1 MKHKYSGFEKE
12 VLESKGTILV
22 DFWANWCE
30 PCKLT
35 SPILDELR
43 NELKEVKFV
52 KVDINEESDVLDDYN
67 VTSIPTLMLFKDGEL
82 KEKLVGFRKK
92 DDLRSTIEKYM
103 D

>member
-12 VLESKGTILV
+12 VLESKGTVLV

-82 KEKLVGFRKK
+82 KERLVGFRKK

>member
-1 MKHKYSGFEKE
+1 MKHKYSAFEKE
-12 VLESKGTILV
+12 VLESKGTVLV

>member
-12 VLESKGTILV
+12 VLESKGTVLV

-82 KEKLVGFRKK
+82 KERLVGFRKK
-92 DDLRSTIEKYM
+92 MI
-103 D
+103 

>member
-1 MKHKYSGFEKE
+1 MKHKYSGFKKE
-12 VLESKGTILV
+12 VLESKGTVLV

-82 KEKLVGFRKK
+82 KERLVGFRKK
-92 DDLRSTIEKYM
+92 DDLKSTIEKYM

>member
-12 VLESKGTILV
+12 VLESKGTVLV

-82 KEKLVGFRKK
+82 KERLVGFRKK
-92 DDLRSTIEKYM
+92 DDLRSTIEKYI

>member
-12 VLESKGTILV
+12 VLENKGTVLV

-82 KEKLVGFRKK
+82 KERLVGFRKK

>member
-12 VLESKGTILV
+12 VLKSRGTVLV

-35 SPILDELR
+35 SPILEELR
-43 NELKEVKFV
+43 NELEEVKFV
-52 KVDINEESDVLDDYN
+52 KVDINEEAEILDDYN

-82 KEKLVGFRKK
+82 KERLVGFRKK
-92 DDLRSTIEKYM
+92 DDLRSTIEKYI

>member
-12 VLESKGTILV
+12 VLESKGTVLV